1 MGSQLGAAIRKRGP
15 RSLRKGKE
23 AEKTAVAAAAAA
35 AAAPTSFST
44 YTHTTMTPHAQD
56 ISASSAPEVQ
66 APASAAPTKEHTQTT
81 RYYARRE
88 SRDVVLEVTP
98 TGISIIDGESQF
110 FHLTTILSWRVRRSE
125 AGQPV
130 GFKLVFTDGTEM
142 IFSTDQGRE
151 ISDTMMAHA
160 QGLAALMHNG
170 MHVRGTAMVN

>member
-1 MGSQLGAAIRKRGP
+1 MAPAARLRRPAATTPEPRHFQQGP
-15 RSLRKGKE
+15 
-23 AEKTAVAAAAAA
+23 VA
-35 AAAPTSFST
+35 PQPST
-44 YTHTTMTPHAQD
+44 GQRFGD
-56 ISASSAPEVQ
+56 ISARSAPEVQ